1 MIVRVPG
8 GRVRMVIGQ
17 VGVAQAFRMRMAW
30 IVCMRVPKRSLN
42 ERKQQARNQ
51 PEMESFAHRH
61 LFYTVADVQG
71 CPKCGTSA
79 PA

>member
-1 MIVRVPG
+1 MIVRVPS
-8 GRVRMVIGQ
+8 GRVRMMIGQ
-17 VGVAQAFRMRMAW
+17 MGVAQAFRVRMAG

-71 CPKCGTSA
+71 CPKCGISA